1 MMTVMRQALLIH
13 YHEIALKAGN
23 RGFFVGRLKDNLV
36 AALEG
41 LPLDRIAHPDGR
53 IAVWL
58 KDDAPVEPVIARIQ
72 RVFGVANYAVA
83 REAGREL
90 EQIADVAWGMLG
102 EQPFESF
109 AVRVKRADKTFPM
122 PSLELERKLGG
133 ILLAR
138 ARDKFG
144 PQVKV
149 NLDAPERT
157 CSVEI
162 TSGPVLVAVDKQPGP
177 GGMPS
182 GTAGRLMCL
191 LSGGFDSAVAAW
203 FMMKRGAKVHFT
215 HFHATPERAGES
227 SAPVARELARR
238 LTPWQFGSQLWLV
251 PFEEIQRHI
260 VAKAPSE
267 FRIILYRRMMLRIAE
282 RLARRKD
289 CLGLVTGDSLAQV
302 ASQTLH
308 NLQTV
313 GEVARLPLYRPLI
326 GFDKEEIMA
335 MARRLGT
342 YEVSSQKF
350 EDCCPLFMPK
360 HPVIFSELDSV
371 ARAESALDVDAL
383 VQLGLSRA
391 SLERLHFK
399 AGEVAVETVVKPGE
413 ASSSDASPPPLA
425 GDGA

>member
-1 MMTVMRQALLIH
+1 MMTAMRQALLVH

-23 RGFFVGRLKDNLV
+23 RGFFISRLRANLE

-41 LPLDRIAHPDGR
+41 LPVDRIAHPDAR
-53 IAVWL
+53 LVIWL
-58 KDDAPVEPVIARIQ
+58 KDDAPVEPVIAGVR
-72 RVFGVANYAVA
+72 RVFGVANFSIA
-83 REAGREL
+83 RESGREL
-90 EQIADVAWGMLG
+90 EAMADVAWCMMG
-102 EQPFESF
+102 ERPFGSL
-109 AVRVKRADKTFPM
+109 AVRVKRADKTYPI

-133 ILLAR
+133 ILLGR
-138 ARDKFG
+138 AREKFG

-149 NLDAPERT
+149 DLDAPERT
-157 CSVEI
+157 CLVEI

-177 GGMPS
+177 GGMPC

-203 FMMKRGAKVHFT
+203 YMMKRGAKVHFT
-215 HFHATPERAGES
+215 HFYATPERAGES

-238 LTPWQFGSQLWLV
+238 LTPWQFGSQLWVV

-282 RLARRKD
+282 RLARRKS

-313 GEVARLPLYRPLI
+313 GEVTRLPLYRPLI
-326 GFDKEEIMA
+326 GFDKEEIMN

-342 YEVSSQKF
+342 YEISSQKF

-371 ARAESALDVDAL
+371 TRAESGLDIDAL
-383 VQLGLSRA
+383 VKLGLEGA

-399 AGEVAVETVVKPGE
+399 AGEVTVETVVKP
-413 ASSSDASPPPLA
+413 A
-425 GDGA
+425 GDVAPES

>member
-1 MMTVMRQALLIH
+1 MMAMRQALLIH

-23 RGFFVGRLKDNLV
+23 RGFFVGRLKDNLA

-41 LPLDRIAHPDGR
+41 QPVEKIVHPDGR

-58 KDDAPVEPVIARIQ
+58 KDDAPVEPIIERIQ
-72 RVFGVANYAVA
+72 RVFGVANLAVA

-102 EQPFESF
+102 ERAFKSF
-109 AVRVKRADKTFPM
+109 AVRVKRADKNYPM
-122 PSLELERKLGG
+122 NSLEVERKLGG
-133 ILLAR
+133 MLLAR
-138 ARDKFG
+138 AREKFG
-144 PQVKV
+144 PQVGV

-157 CSVEI
+157 CLVEI
-162 TSGPVLVAVDKQPGP
+162 TSGVVLVAVDKVSGP
-177 GGMPS
+177 GGMPC

-191 LSGGFDSAVAAW
+191 LSGGFDSVVAAW
-203 FMMKRGAKVHFT
+203 YMMKRGAKVHFT
-215 HFHATPERAGES
+215 HFYATPERAGES
-227 SAPVARELARR
+227 SAPVACELARR

-282 RLARRKD
+282 RLALRKR

-308 NLQTV
+308 NLRTV
-313 GEVARLPLYRPLI
+313 GEVAHLPLYRPLI
-326 GFDKEEIMA
+326 GFDKEEIIA

-342 YEVSSQKF
+342 CEISSQKF

-371 ARAESALDVDAL
+371 AQAESALDVEAL
-383 VQLGLSRA
+383 VQLGLDGA
-391 SLERLHFK
+391 TLERFHFK
-399 AGEVAVETVVKPGE
+399 GGEVTVETVVKPGE
-413 ASSSDASPPPLA
+413 DQGPES
-425 GDGA
+425 

>member
-1 MMTVMRQALLIH
+1 MMAAMRQALLIH

-23 RGFFVGRLKDNLV
+23 RGFFVGRLKDNLA
-36 AALEG
+36 AALEDQ
-41 LPLDRIAHPDGR
+41 PVDRIAHPDGR

-58 KDDAPVEPVIARIQ
+58 KDDAPVGPVIARVQ

-102 EQPFESF
+102 ERAFGSF

-138 ARDKFG
+138 AREKFG

-149 NLDAPERT
+149 NLDVPERT
-157 CSVEI
+157 CFVEI

-282 RLARRKD
+282 RLGRRKG

-313 GEVARLPLYRPLI
+313 GEVARLPFYRPLI

-335 MARRLGT
+335 VARRIGT

-371 ARAESALDVDAL
+371 ARAESALDVEAL
-383 VQLGLSRA
+383 VKLGLEGAR
-391 SLERLHFK
+391 LERLHFK
-399 AGEVAVETVVKPGE
+399 AGEVTVETVVK
-413 ASSSDASPPPLA
+413 AA
-425 GDGA
+425 

>member
-1 MMTVMRQALLIH
+1 MMTPMRQALLIH

-23 RGFFVGRLKDNLV
+23 RGFFVGRLKDNL
-36 AALEG
+36 AATLEG
-41 LPLDRIAHPDGR
+41 QPVDRITHPDGR

-58 KDDAPVEPVIARIQ
+58 KEDAPVEPVIAGIQ

-90 EQIADVAWGMLG
+90 DQIADVAWGMLG
-102 EQPFESF
+102 ERAFGSF

-138 ARDKFG
+138 AREKFG

-157 CSVEI
+157 CFVEI
-162 TSGPVLVAVDKQPGP
+162 TSGPVLVAVDKRPGP

-282 RLARRKD
+282 RLGRRKG

-313 GEVARLPLYRPLI
+313 GEVARLPFYRPLI

-335 MARRLGT
+335 VARRIGT
-342 YEVSSQKF
+342 YAVSSQKF

-371 ARAESALDVDAL
+371 ARAESSLDVEAL
-383 VQLGLSRA
+383 VKLGLEGAR
-391 SLERLHFK
+391 LERLHFK
-399 AGEVAVETVVKPGE
+399 AGEVTVETVVKAGE
-413 ASSSDASPPPLA
+413 S
-425 GDGA
+425 GGAAV

>member
-1 MMTVMRQALLIH
+1 MMAVMRQALLIH
-13 YHEIALKAGN
+13 YHEIALKGGN
-23 RGFFVGRLKDNLV
+23 RGYFVGRLKDNL
-36 AALEG
+36 AMALEG
-41 LPLDRIAHPDGR
+41 LPVERIAHPDGR
-53 IAVWL
+53 VAVWL
-58 KDDAPVEPVIARIQ
+58 KDDAPVEPVIERIQ
-72 RVFGVANYAVA
+72 RVFGVANYSVA

-90 EQIADVAWGMLG
+90 EQMADVAWGMLG
-102 EQPFESF
+102 ERAFESF
-109 AVRVKRADKTFPM
+109 AVRVKRADKNFPM
-122 PSLELERKLGG
+122 NSLEVERKLGG
-133 ILLAR
+133 MLMVRIR
-138 ARDKFG
+138 EKFG

-157 CSVEI
+157 CFVEI

-191 LSGGFDSAVAAW
+191 LSGGFDSVVAAW
-203 FMMKRGAKVHFT
+203 YMMKRGAKVHFT

-227 SAPVARELARR
+227 SVPVARELARR

-282 RLARRKD
+282 RLALRKK

-308 NLQTV
+308 NLRTV
-313 GEVARLPLYRPLI
+313 GEVAHLPLYRPLI
-326 GFDKEEIMA
+326 GFDKEEIIA

-342 YEVSSQKF
+342 CETSSQKF

-371 ARAESALDVDAL
+371 AQAESALDVEAL
-383 VQLGLSRA
+383 VQLGLDGA
-391 SLERLHFK
+391 TLERFHFK
-399 AGEVAVETVVKPGE
+399 AGEVTVETVIKAGE
-413 ASSSDASPPPLA
+413 GTGSEA
-425 GDGA
+425 